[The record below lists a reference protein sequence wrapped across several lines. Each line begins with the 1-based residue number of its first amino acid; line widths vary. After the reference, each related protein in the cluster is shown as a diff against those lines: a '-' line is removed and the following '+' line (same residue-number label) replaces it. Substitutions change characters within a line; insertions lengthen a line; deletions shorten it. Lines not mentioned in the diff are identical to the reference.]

1 MTSSGWALP
10 DGGPLLAGDGEYGG
24 LSPEDI
30 RSAYDIPAL
39 GGAGRTV
46 AVISLGSYSAV
57 ESELAIYREAY
68 GLSVCDKANGCLA
81 IVNEKG
87 EESPLPGQ
95 TAFGAYIEQGLDV
108 EMVSAVCP
116 ECHILIVDAK
126 EGKKNTDMKAIAAAN
141 EEAAKLNATV
151 ISNSLSFPE
160 TNKEEC
166 GETGCTQYNSD
177 YTHFVQPTVANAG
190 DAGYENGG
198 AGDSYPA
205 AVPRVVAVGGT
216 VLHRAENARGW
227 SEEVWEGT
235 GSGCSKFEAKPVWQ
249 TDPGCTMRTTNDV
262 AAVAYGVSGHLAGA
276 WGVLSGT
283 SVSTPIIAGILAQ
296 ANGYTRVLSADAFYK
311 DTSMFDVT
319 SGKNGECPAFEYLC
333 TGEIGYNGPTGNGT
347 PDGIP
352 EIAEPHY

>member
-95 TAFGAYIEQGLDV
+95 AAFGAYIEQGLDV

-177 YTHFVQPTVANAG
+177 FTHFVQPTVANAG

-205 AVPRVVAVGGT
+205 AVPEWWPWVAQFCTEQKMREAGPRKCGKAPAADVVNLRRSLCGR
-216 VLHRAENARGW
+216 LIRGVPC
-227 SEEVWEGT
+227 ER
-235 GSGCSKFEAKPVWQ
+235 
-249 TDPGCTMRTTNDV
+249 RTTLPRSLT
-262 AAVAYGVSGHLAGA
+262 A
-276 WGVLSGT
+276 
-283 SVSTPIIAGILAQ
+283 
-296 ANGYTRVLSADAFYK
+296 
-311 DTSMFDVT
+311 
-319 SGKNGECPAFEYLC
+319 CPV
-333 TGEIGYNGPTGNGT
+333 I
-347 PDGIP
+347 
-352 EIAEPHY
+352 